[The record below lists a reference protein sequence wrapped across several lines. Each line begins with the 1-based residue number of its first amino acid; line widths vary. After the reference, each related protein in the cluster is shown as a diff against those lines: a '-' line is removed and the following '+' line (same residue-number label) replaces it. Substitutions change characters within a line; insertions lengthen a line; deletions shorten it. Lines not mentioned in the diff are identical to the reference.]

1 MISSS
6 AVYFASIL
14 VLAVVS
20 SAAVADE
27 DATHSNT
34 SITET
39 REVELSQTE
48 IDRARAW
55 SLNETEWR
63 RYQRLMQGIRG
74 SVSAANLS
82 PIEVLG
88 IHARD
93 AAERREYAE
102 RWAVV
107 MHEDA
112 ERILAF
118 QRAYD
123 EAAQRL
129 YPDQRLIDT
138 ARLRGDDG
146 LATELQSGDRLLL
159 RVSLACPSCDA
170 AVQKA
175 IDRLDDVA
183 GIDIQFVGANDAQRD
198 RIRGWARAQGI
209 EPEWVR
215 ARRVTLNMANAADG
229 RTNDDDSLPGIYIRR
244 GEAIER
250 LAYAAL

>member
-1 MISSS
+1 MISKPPIQLG
-6 AVYFASIL
+6 SIL
-14 VLAVVS
+14 VLTVIWP
-20 SAAVADE
+20 AAIADE
-27 DATHSNT
+27 DVMRRETT
-34 SITET
+34 ITET
-39 REVELSQTE
+39 PQTELSQSE
-48 IDRARAW
+48 FDRARAW
-55 SLNETEWR
+55 SLDETEWR

-74 SVSAANLS
+74 SVSSQNLS

-102 RWAVV
+102 RWAVA

-123 EAAQRL
+123 EATRKL
-129 YPDQRLIDT
+129 YPGQRLIDV

-146 LATELQSGDRLLL
+146 PALELQSGDRLLL
-159 RVSLACPSCDA
+159 RVGLACPSCDA
-170 AVQKA
+170 VVEKA

-183 GIDIQFVGANDAQRD
+183 GIDIQFVGATEAQRD
-198 RIRGWARAQGI
+198 QIRGWARGQGI
-209 EPEWVR
+209 TPKWVR
-215 ARRVTLNMANAADG
+215 ARRVTLNIASTADG
-229 RTNDDDSLPGIYIRR
+229 RANDDESLPGIYIRR
-244 GEAIER
+244 GGAITQ

>member
-1 MISSS
+1 MTSKLR
-6 AVYFASIL
+6 VCFVSIPAL
-14 VLAVVS
+14 VIVT
-20 SAAVADE
+20 SAAIADE
-27 DATHSNT
+27 GVTHRDT
-34 SITET
+34 TITET
-39 REVELSQTE
+39 REVELSQAQ

-102 RWAVV
+102 RWAVA

-123 EAAQRL
+123 EATQRL
-129 YPDQRLIDT
+129 YPGQRLIDT
-138 ARLRGDDG
+138 ARLSGDDS

-159 RVSLACPSCDA
+159 RVGLECPSCDT
-170 AVQKA
+170 VVHKA

-183 GIDIQFVGANDAQRD
+183 GIDIQFVGASESQRD
-198 RIRGWARAQGI
+198 QIREWARGQGI
-209 EPEWVR
+209 KPKWVR

-229 RTNDDDSLPGIYIRR
+229 RTNDDESLPGIYRRR